1 MSIEQVTEDGSSEL
15 IGELRIGPSNSLR
28 CISDLPFFKV
38 PDRHPFRLRFRLFH
52 LEVEVAEQHIEFDA
66 TPSGDELQVHGGLL
80 WLRNGI
86 YPPRLLSSQEIADLP
101 DRVYRQ
107 ARLLLQCRIT
117 KEGRVAPA
125 THFREF
131 LRSDATVHDVAIDL
145 QTIEEQDPVRGMRSR
160 EQVEIVIELA
170 KPLDLPVYDA
180 FTVGFFNNYFSGG
193 AFHLEPLTPLP
204 SISDDGH
211 VVHLRLGPLVHLS
224 HVFITGRAGER
235 LRCGGIEGRVL
246 AFMYFGQRCDYDAS
260 MSQNIDRYLV
270 QHEYYQRREPLR
282 EQNGVKLGPAGQ
294 AAIVDFFN
302 ALQPALANG
311 GQEASDEALF
321 ARLLQDSG
329 IDPLN
334 VADVV
339 RHANAIQ
346 ALQWPKVFA
355 SWQAH
360 HLKDR
365 NEAELP
371 VSPLEIVETVLQSQN
386 RRGEAQLFKDALA
399 AWQWFRKG
407 AEPATQGRRSTAQF
421 ENGESQLRSRL
432 ASGS

>member
-1 MSIEQVTEDGSSEL
+1 
-15 IGELRIGPSNSLR
+15 
-28 CISDLPFFKV
+28 
-38 PDRHPFRLRFRLFH
+38 
-52 LEVEVAEQHIEFDA
+52 
-66 TPSGDELQVHGGLL
+66 
-80 WLRNGI
+80 
-86 YPPRLLSSQEIADLP
+86 
-101 DRVYRQ
+101 
-107 ARLLLQCRIT
+107 
-117 KEGRVAPA
+117 
-125 THFREF
+125 
-131 LRSDATVHDVAIDL
+131 
-145 QTIEEQDPVRGMRSR
+145 
-160 EQVEIVIELA
+160 
-170 KPLDLPVYDA
+170 
-180 FTVGFFNNYFSGG
+180 
-193 AFHLEPLTPLP
+193 
-204 SISDDGH
+204 
-211 VVHLRLGPLVHLS
+211 
-224 HVFITGRAGER
+224 
-235 LRCGGIEGRVL
+235 VL
-246 AFMYFGQRCDYDAS
+246 AFMYFGQRCEYDES

-365 NEAELP
+365 TEAELP

-432 ASGS
+432 ASGSEGRTVFM